1 MVAWNLACPDWE
13 TRIRAGRSLIPNL
26 PLDRAKARRAVAVFN
41 KLKLADVPGNP
52 TLGVACGEW
61 FREIVAT
68 MHGSLDDNGMRNIR
82 EMFVLVPKK
91 NSKTT
96 YGAGFMLT
104 SFLLNTRPKAPF
116 GLVAPT
122 QDVTE
127 IAFSQIAGMI
137 RLDPTLSTFLH
148 VQDHIKRITDR
159 RNGSTLEVMSFDPA
173 VLTGQKWAG
182 VLLDEIHVVAGM
194 AKAGSAVGQIRGG
207 MIPYPEAFLAII
219 TTQSEKP
226 PAGVFRAE
234 LQKARDVRDGKS
246 AAKMLPVL
254 YEFPKD
260 IANDRE
266 AWKDS
271 RLWKMITPNNGRSIT
286 IERLEEDYA
295 NARDSGE
302 DELRRW
308 ASQHLN
314 IEIGIALG
322 SDRWIGTDYWEPQGD
337 PDITLDTIM
346 RWSDAICVGVD
357 GGGLDDLL
365 ALAVLGRHKD
375 TRDWMLWVHCW
386 AHPVVLERRK
396 AEAARLRDFEAI
408 GDLTII
414 KQLPQDIAELA
425 DFVDRINKSGKL
437 CGVGFDPVGVGAIVD
452 ALAEVGVAGDDM
464 IIGISQGF
472 SLQQAIKTAE
482 RKLADG
488 SLLHGGQKIMD
499 WAVGN
504 ARVEPRG
511 NAIMITKQAAGVAK
525 IDPLMAT
532 FDAIQLMSRN
542 PEVTTRSRYEERGM
556 LVL

>member
-1 MVAWNLACPDWE
+1 VVAWNLACPDWE